1 MHHRLQAPS
10 PAHDC
15 RRRTILIHPIPN
27 LKNIL
32 WVILRHEIF
41 FWNTIMNLDH
51 FDYFH
56 KTMDILIQTF
66 RASSSCP
73 KKPFQLK
80 KSDFNRFS
88 KPIFFDFPDFWHC
101 SSLNEVRLLPKYV
114 LVSIESFISPFI
126 SWNSSEGNQWSIQVC
141 KYFKILIGKR
151 IQ

>member
-1 MHHRLQAPS
+1 MSLHSGALVHHRLEARS
-10 PAHDC
+10 TAHDC

-27 LKNIL
+27 LENIL
-32 WVILRHEIF
+32 WVILRDEIF

-88 KPIFFDFPDFWHC
+88 KPIFSDFPDFWHC
-101 SSLNEVRLLPKYV
+101 SSLNEVGLLPKDV
-114 LVSIESFISPFI
+114 LVSIESIYQLKFIWRQSMKY
-126 SWNSSEGNQWSIQVC
+126 SSM
-141 KYFKILIGKR
+141 
-151 IQ
+151 